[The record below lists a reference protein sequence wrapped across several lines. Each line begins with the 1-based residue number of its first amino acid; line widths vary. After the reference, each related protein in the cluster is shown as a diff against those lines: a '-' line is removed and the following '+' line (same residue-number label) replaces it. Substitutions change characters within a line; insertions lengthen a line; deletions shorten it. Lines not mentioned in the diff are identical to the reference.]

1 MLVDVGAGGNPEM
14 AQLAQ
19 SVRRDPSF
27 VSLLGLLRS
36 ASSGANLSELA
47 AAGGGG
53 GGSGSGMKA
62 PGSLVDLQSL
72 AAIARVASQG
82 ALDNNGGGGAGAAA
96 AGGRGGGA
104 GSGMKESDS
113 VSSLVELVRSSSAS
127 SLVNLMHSYSA
138 GNLVGLVAD
147 AAVPPADGGA

>member
-1 MLVDVGAGGNPEM
+1 M

-53 GGSGSGMKA
+53 GSGSGMKA

-82 ALDNNGGGGAGAAA
+82 ALDNNGAGGAGAAA
-96 AGGRGGGA
+96 GAGRGGGA
-104 GSGMKESDS
+104 GSGMKESGS

>member
-1 MLVDVGAGGNPEM
+1 M

-47 AAGGGG
+47 AAGGG

-96 AGGRGGGA
+96 GAGRGGGA

-147 AAVPPADGGA
+147 AAVPPADGA

>member
-1 MLVDVGAGGNPEM
+1 M

-96 AGGRGGGA
+96 AGAGRGGGA

>member
-1 MLVDVGAGGNPEM
+1 M

-47 AAGGGG
+47 AAGGG

-82 ALDNNGGGGAGAAA
+82 ALDNNGGGGAGRGGGRPAAA
-96 AGGRGGGA
+96 AA
-104 GSGMKESDS
+104 P
-113 VSSLVELVRSSSAS
+113 
-127 SLVNLMHSYSA
+127 
-138 GNLVGLVAD
+138 
-147 AAVPPADGGA
+147 AAA

>member
-1 MLVDVGAGGNPEM
+1 MICGATIT
-14 AQLAQ
+14 
-19 SVRRDPSF
+19 S
-27 VSLLGLLRS
+27 
-36 ASSGANLSELA
+36 
-47 AAGGGG
+47 
-53 GGSGSGMKA
+53 
-62 PGSLVDLQSL
+62 
-72 AAIARVASQG
+72 
-82 ALDNNGGGGAGAAA
+82 
-96 AGGRGGGA
+96 GGRGGGA